1 MLTDSTR
8 LKDRKGGNRR
18 SVNARTNKYWS
29 DSQKLE
35 AVTTY
40 LLLGGNLSKT
50 GQVLNI
56 PYPTLQMWKPS
67 EWWKKLED
75 DVRRE
80 DRMQLSNKL
89 KGIVETSWDLV
100 KERLDNGDWVY
111 NQKTGQATR
120 KPVSIRDAGA
130 IAANVTK
137 LRTDMELT
145 ENFTVATEQIEDKLT
160 KLAKAFADLSK
171 GKLKTGEVEDI
182 EYSETGVS
190 SEGDDNA
197 VYEEREEGL
206 QEGESPLQLETETE
220 EEPQ

>member
-8 LKDRKGGNRR
+8 LKDRKGGSRR
-18 SVNARTNKYWS
+18 SVNAKTNKYWS
-29 DSQKLE
+29 DSQKIE

-40 LLLGGNLSKT
+40 LLLGGNLNKT
-50 GQVLNI
+50 SQVLNI
-56 PYPTLQMWKPS
+56 PYPTLQVWKPT

-80 DRMQLSNKL
+80 ERMQLSNKL
-89 KGIVETSWDLV
+89 RGIMETSWDVV
-100 KERLDNGDWVY
+100 KDRLENGDWVY
-111 NQKTGQATR
+111 NQKTGQVTR
-120 KPVSIRDAGA
+120 KPVSVRDAGA
-130 IAANVTK
+130 IASQVTK

-171 GKLKTGEVEDI
+171 GKLKTGDVEDV
-182 EYSETGVS
+182 EF

-197 VYEEREEGL
+197 LHDEREERL
-206 QEGESPLQLETETE
+206 QEGEQTLQLEAPTE
-220 EEPQ
+220 EETQ